1 VDALIFVAVAVAWA
15 VYLIP
20 KAMRHHDEAVRSRS
34 VDRFS
39 RSLRVLARREPVS
52 KRQAK
57 LVVSPDRPVG
67 STSAPATAT
76 VTADAPAGPTVAQA
90 RATRESARRAARRRR
105 RVLLVLLTSVA
116 AVAGVA
122 AYGAISWVWVAVP
135 GGLVLAWLLACRL
148 MVRSERRSWQRL
160 VTPEPAAAATE
171 ETSDADEDTVTIES
185 AAIAAAMR
193 EAGMWDPVP
202 VTLPTYVTKPAAT
215 RSVRTIDLE
224 DSGVWT
230 SGNTAADTA
239 LAREADE
246 ADRQARDASGDANR
260 AVGSAG

>member
-1 VDALIFVAVAVAWA
+1 
-15 VYLIP
+15 
-20 KAMRHHDEAVRSRS
+20 
-34 VDRFS
+34 
-39 RSLRVLARREPVS
+39 
-52 KRQAK
+52 
-57 LVVSPDRPVG
+57 
-67 STSAPATAT
+67 
-76 VTADAPAGPTVAQA
+76 
-90 RATRESARRAARRRR
+90 
-105 RVLLVLLTSVA
+105 VLLTSVA

-122 AYGAISWVWVAVP
+122 AYGAIGWVWVAVP

-160 VTPEPAAAATE
+160 VTPEPAAATTE

-193 EAGMWDPVP
+193 DAGMWDPVP